1 MLLRKGMFIADRY
14 EVVSLIGKGGM
25 ADVYKGMDHKLNR
38 YVAIKV
44 LKEEYKK
51 PPKTETVTHM
61 GRPTRPTVK
70 SFQAHWANTSAQKRK
85 LINANTKIPTFE
97 CWKVRENKISISRQT
112 DRKNR

>member
-1 MLLRKGMFIADRY
+1 MHYANTYLEKPVVPDVKITGEGTTDVLKCMLNTGSDIYQGACKKRG
-14 EVVSLIGKGGM
+14 ST
-25 ADVYKGMDHKLNR
+25 
-38 YVAIKV
+38 

-85 LINANTKIPTFE
+85 LINANTKIPTLE
-97 CWKVRENKISISRQT
+97 C
-112 DRKNR
+112 